1 MYKPP
6 QPASR
11 YIPVIVTLNSQVWIK
26 ACLLQEGG
34 KDGPKLFSSSVDLG
48 PEAPVQVCIGQYQSG
63 GTTPLSLPSDVQVA
77 LPFPGGTILRGFQ
90 DIEFKNTCYKTDMW
104 MVIDKVAIIN
114 LQVGRIKQILVTPN
128 DSIYLVLEVH
138 TAESSWC
145 GYYVIKTQETS
156 RVINIKDLPDYFPL
170 PSYLVNG
177 KNCIV
182 LKHSTIFM

>member
-1 MYKPP
+1 
-6 QPASR
+6 
-11 YIPVIVTLNSQVWIK
+11 
-26 ACLLQEGG
+26 
-34 KDGPKLFSSSVDLG
+34 
-48 PEAPVQVCIGQYQSG
+48 
-63 GTTPLSLPSDVQVA
+63 
-77 LPFPGGTILRGFQ
+77 
-90 DIEFKNTCYKTDMW
+90 MW
-104 MVIDKVAIIN
+104 MVIDKVAIID